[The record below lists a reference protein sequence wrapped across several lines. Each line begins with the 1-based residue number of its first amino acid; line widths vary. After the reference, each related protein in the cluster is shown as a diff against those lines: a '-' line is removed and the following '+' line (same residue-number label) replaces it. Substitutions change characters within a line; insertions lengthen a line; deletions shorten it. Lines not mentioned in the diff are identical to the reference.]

1 MKIRRDIA
9 SIPKRSA
16 KETWQAIIDLITGP
30 GSIDSN
36 TLVDASSVMEAII
49 ADEHPGKTPIV
60 LKGTG
65 VRLVIYLAY
74 GENSMEA
81 DEAVDKLASNP
92 TAGDWSMTAPT
103 EAGDVTW
110 MNNTLAKRAARI
122 TVHDVDKPVEDTT
135 SEKAAAELIFNWG
148 ALGQP

>member
-16 KETWQAIIDLITGP
+16 KETWQTIVDLIT
-30 GSIDSN
+30 SSDSVDTY
-36 TLVDASSVMEAII
+36 TLANAASVMEALI

-60 LKGTG
+60 VKGAG
-65 VRLVIYLAY
+65 NRLVIYLAY
-74 GENSMEA
+74 GENAMEA
-81 DEAVDKLASNP
+81 DESVDKLTWIP

-110 MNNTLAKRAARI
+110 MNNILGERAPRI
-122 TVHDVDKPVEDTT
+122 SVHDVDRPDEDGTP
-135 SEKAAAELIFNWG
+135 EKAAADLTFNWE
-148 ALGQP
+148 ALG